1 MQRDSLGS
9 RPVPGD
15 ALPEFELREDLDDL
29 AIALQHAQRA
39 VLAHPAAAK
48 ALMAAL
54 AAEGR
59 RFGAT
64 PAGTRWRVTLE
75 RSRLAHELSAAF
87 DLATL
92 SVTDDEPDAMLP
104 GNLIDVLFTIA
115 ERGLT
120 DEIVNRLYEWEEGD
134 HD

>member
-1 MQRDSLGS
+1 MQRDSLGPH
-9 RPVPGD
+9 PVPDD
-15 ALPEFELREDLDDL
+15 ALPDFELRDELDDL

-64 PAGTRWRVTLE
+64 PAGTRWRATLE
-75 RSRLAHELSAAF
+75 RSRLAHELSAAL

-92 SVTDDEPDAMLP
+92 SVADDEPNSMLP

-115 ERGLT
+115 ERGLA
-120 DEIVNRLYEWEEGD
+120 DEVINRLYEWEDGD